1 MLLEVSIVI
10 NKEIARLLSYKAD
23 QVDLENGLREKIDK
37 LEFAN
42 LNSFI
47 DSLQNQIKNVLIL
60 NSEISK

>member
-1 MLLEVSIVI
+1 MVI

>member
-1 MLLEVSIVI
+1 ML
-10 NKEIARLLSYKAD
+10 NKEIARLLSHKAD
-23 QVDLENGLREKIDK
+23 QVDLDNGLREKIDK